1 MLRCHSNA
9 ALVYAYS
16 GLLHQV
22 AADVPAAAWNLAAA
36 VRQQGWQQV
45 TPSSS
50 GTLWQQHRQK
60 HTVRMVLL
68 KDHPKLGKRGDIVT
82 VKAGHARYTLF
93 PQGLADYAIPSV
105 LRDAQA
111 QGLISQNG
119 LGKLHA
125 GFKQQRA
132 AAAVDP
138 ADRPLEQQLPEIVK
152 VLQDREV
159 VVSRRFNRRHPEQ
172 PMLGEVTAN
181 HLAALTAQQ
190 LRVDLSPELIMMQK
204 GNPIKQ
210 FGSYKVP
217 LNLKNDQGEQLELE
231 VMVRKTYRSDRVRQ
245 HAQRLFVLQQQQQS
259 AGQQSA
265 GQQSAGQQA

>member
-1 MLRCHSNA
+1 
-9 ALVYAYS
+9 
-16 GLLHQV
+16 
-22 AADVPAAAWNLAAA
+22 
-36 VRQQGWQQV
+36 
-45 TPSSS
+45 
-50 GTLWQQHRQK
+50 
-60 HTVRMVLL
+60 
-68 KDHPKLGKRGDIVT
+68 
-82 VKAGHARYTLF
+82 
-93 PQGLADYAIPSV
+93 
-105 LRDAQA
+105 
-111 QGLISQNG
+111 
-119 LGKLHA
+119 
-125 GFKQQRA
+125 
-132 AAAVDP
+132 
-138 ADRPLEQQLPEIVK
+138 
-152 VLQDREV
+152 
-159 VVSRRFNRRHPEQ
+159 
-172 PMLGEVTAN
+172 MLGEVTAN